1 MQTFQIKLAEHFDL
15 PDIIEILEELNLD
28 MEDLDEDDW
37 MLAVVKEEIVGV
49 GRLRY
54 YDEICELSSV
64 GVIEEFRNMGIG
76 KAIIKALIDDASIKS
91 IYTVTEIPE
100 YFALS
105 GFTPTDVFPE
115 DIDLKL
121 QRCRKELN
129 CSSPQVLKLQ
139 LSFS

>member
-1 MQTFQIKLAEHFDL
+1 
-15 PDIIEILEELNLD
+15 

-37 MLAVVKEEIVGV
+37 MVAVVKEEIVGV

-54 YDEICELSSV
+54 YDDVCELSSV
-64 GVIEEFRNMGIG
+64 GVLEDYRNMGIG
-76 KAIIKALIDDASIKS
+76 KAIIKALIDDASTKV

-100 YFALS
+100 YFAQS
-105 GFTPTDVFPE
+105 GFALTDAFPE

-129 CSSPQVLKLQ
+129 CSSPQVMKL
-139 LSFS
+139 